1 MRVKWGNERVASRQ
15 RSRSFMI
22 GLGLFGIGVFFA
34 FAYIGFE
41 APNAIPGRSYYNLY
55 AQFKNGDNL
64 TYHYQVR
71 VDGDIVGQVL
81 SPTVHNGIATVQ
93 LQMDPSV
100 EPLRSDTTVQV
111 LPRSAVGIRYVE
123 ITPGLHGRP
132 LPNNA
137 TIPDTQTSATL
148 QLDTALS
155 MFNAPTRTN
164 LQYFLRS
171 FGEGLFG
178 QGQNL
183 NDTLGASPQ
192 FLTGGNELLSAI
204 SSHPGSVKSFISGSA
219 TMANATYPVRT
230 VAATGFHPEAQALMP
245 FHDAQAGLDG
255 TLTQAPPALTTLQTK
270 LPAFEQ
276 LAQQMTGF
284 ANGIAPGLRA
294 GPASFTETSDLL
306 TQARPQL
313 VQAKQVLSTTGIAV
327 NPVLDLLGAI
337 QPVLTPLKSGLESA
351 DPIVTTLGQHGCDFI
366 RFGQHWTSM
375 QEYGNAQGNELRF
388 QVSSPDIT
396 GSLIGITK
404 KDATTFADPYPA
416 PCVAGTE
423 KLP

>member
-1 MRVKWGNERVASRQ
+1 MRVRWGNERVASRQ
-15 RSRSFMI
+15 RSRAFMVS
-22 GLGLFGIGVFFA
+22 LGLFGIGVFLA

-41 APNAIPGRSYYNLY
+41 APNAIPGRSYYNVY

-81 SPTVHNGIATVQ
+81 SPKVSHGIATVQ

-100 EPLRSDTTVQV
+100 QPLRSDTTVQV
-111 LPRSAVGIRYVE
+111 LPRSAVGVRYVE
-123 ITPGLHGRP
+123 VTPGLHGRP
-132 LPNNA
+132 LRNGA

-155 MFNAPTRTN
+155 TFNAPTRTN
-164 LQYFLRS
+164 IQYFLRS
-171 FGEGLFG
+171 FGEGLVG

-183 NDTLGASPQ
+183 NDTLGASPK

-204 SSHPGSVKSFISGSA
+204 SSHPGSVKSLIDGSA

-245 FHDAQAGLDG
+245 FHDAQSGLDG
-255 TLTQAPPALTTLQTK
+255 TLTQAPPTLTTLTSK

-284 ANGIAPGLRA
+284 ANAIRPGLRA
-294 GPASFTETSDLL
+294 GPSSFSQTSALL
-306 TQARPQL
+306 TEARPQL
-313 VQAKQVLSTTGIAV
+313 VEAKLVLNTTGLAV
-327 NPVLDLLGAI
+327 NPVLGLLGSV
-337 QPVLTPLKSGLESA
+337 QPVLQPLKSGLLSA

-375 QEYGNAQGNELRF
+375 QEYGNAQGQQLRF
-388 QVSSPDIT
+388 QLSSPDVS
-396 GSLIGITK
+396 SLIGITRK
-404 KDATTFADPYPA
+404 TPTTFSDPYPA
-416 PCVAGTE
+416 PCVSGTE

>member
-15 RSRSFMI
+15 RSKAFMVS
-22 GLGLFGIGVFFA
+22 LGLFGIGVFVA

-41 APNAIPGRSYYNLY
+41 APNDIPGRSYYNLY
-55 AQFKNGDNL
+55 AQFKNADNL

-81 SPTVHNGIATVQ
+81 SPKVAHGIATVQ

-100 EPLRSDTTVQV
+100 QPLRSDTTIQV
-111 LPRSAVGIRYVE
+111 LPRSAVGVRYVE

-132 LPNNA
+132 LPQNA
-137 TIPDTQTSATL
+137 TIPATQTSATE

-155 MFNAPTRTN
+155 VFKPATRTN
-164 LQYFLRS
+164 IQYFLRA
-171 FGEGLFG
+171 FGEGLVG

-183 NDTLGASPQ
+183 NDTLGASPK
-192 FLTGGNELLSAI
+192 FLTGGDELLGAI
-204 SSHPGSVKSFISGSA
+204 SSHPGSVKSLISGSA
-219 TMANATYPVRT
+219 TMADATLPVRD
-230 VAATGFHPEAQALMP
+230 VAATGFHPEAQALLP
-245 FHDAQAGLDG
+245 FHDAQSGVDG
-255 TLTQAPPALTTLQTK
+255 TLTQAPPALSTLQSK

-284 ANGIAPGLRA
+284 ANGITPGLKA
-294 GPASFTETSDLL
+294 GPGSFSETSDLL
-306 TQARPQL
+306 TEARPQL
-313 VQAKQVLSTTGIAV
+313 IDAKQVLSTTGVAV
-327 NPVLDLLGAI
+327 NPVLDLLGSV
-337 QPVLTPLKSGLESA
+337 QPVLVPLKSGLTNA
-351 DPIVTTLGQHGCDFI
+351 DPIVSTLGAHGCDFI

-375 QEYGNAQGNELRF
+375 MEYGNAQGAELRF
-388 QVSSPDIT
+388 EISSPDVS
-396 GSLIGITK
+396 SLYGITK
-404 KDATTFADPYPA
+404 KTATTFADPYPA

>member
-1 MRVKWGNERVASRQ
+1 MRVRWGNERVASRQ
-15 RSRSFMI
+15 RSKAFMVS
-22 GLGLFGIGVFFA
+22 LGLFGIGVFLA
-34 FAYIGFE
+34 FAYIGFQ

-55 AQFKNGDNL
+55 AQFKNADNL

-81 SPTVHNGIATVQ
+81 NPTVHNGIATVQ
-93 LQMDPSV
+93 LQMAPTV
-100 EPLRSDTTVQV
+100 QPLRSDTTVQV
-111 LPRSAVGIRYVE
+111 LPRSAVGVRYVE

-132 LPNNA
+132 LPDGA
-137 TIPDTQTSATL
+137 IIPDTQTSATE

-155 MFNAPTRTN
+155 VFNKSTRTN
-164 LQYFLRS
+164 IQYFLRS
-171 FGEGLFG
+171 FGEGLAG

-204 SSHPGSVKSFISGSA
+204 SSHPGSVKSLISGSA

-230 VAATGFHPEAQALMP
+230 VASTGFHPEAQALMV

-270 LPAFEQ
+270 LPAFEGLARQ
-276 LAQQMTGF
+276 LTGF
-284 ANGIAPGLRA
+284 ANAIRPGLQA
-294 GPASFTETSDLL
+294 GPSSFTQASDLL
-306 TQARPQL
+306 VEARPQL
-313 VQAKQVLSTTGIAV
+313 VEAKRVLNTTGLAV
-327 NPVLDLLGAI
+327 DPVLALLGSI
-337 QPVLTPLKSGLESA
+337 QPVLQPLKSGLLSA

-375 QEYGNAQGNELRF
+375 QEYGNAQGNMLRF
-388 QVSSPDIT
+388 QVSSPDV
-396 GSLIGITK
+396 SSFIGITK
-404 KDATTFADPYPA
+404 KTATTFSDPYPA
-416 PCVAGTE
+416 PCVSGTE